1 MIIEKNRVKLRN
13 VLGKSVYKW
22 KTVQS
27 DRDTSIKY
35 ALFILCL
42 LDRASS

>member
-1 MIIEKNRVKLRN
+1 MIIQKNRVKLHT

-27 DRDTSIKY
+27 DRDPSTKY
-35 ALFILCL
+35 ALFG
-42 LDRASS
+42 